1 MDKDLRYKISLQDLF
16 TKGIKDAGAAAQAF
30 EKNVAGI
37 QATTKNMESSFASLR
52 STIIAA
58 FSIYEVVSFGK
69 ELVKTAAEFQG
80 FENMI
85 KFTSLNAADAAT
97 NNTYLSKTIKDLH
110 LDMRE
115 TYKGFAQMEAGMY
128 GTGIEGEKLRKL
140 FTGLSMAT
148 ATLHLTTDMSGRA
161 NYAIKEIGELGTVQA
176 RQMRMLA
183 LALPGA
189 FELAADSMG
198 MSSSKFHKAMKKG
211 LLHASDFL
219 PKFGEELTKH
229 FKSGT
234 DAFGNSLQGKMNDVN
249 TSLYQMKIDLEKA
262 FDPIFLSVLTGLKNT
277 FEFISVHGKAIKELA
292 VFVGIL
298 TAAMGLYKA
307 QLMLTAGWQEIVY
320 MKNMYKTW
328 LLVKDQIFVTN
339 ALTVAQLE
347 LNAAMKANM
356 IGVIITAVAVL
367 TAGIYHLI
375 EVQKEWDDLIIG
387 SAEGAAQIQL
397 RKEYDKVISLITQ
410 YEKLGKTK
418 EVAQNIAI
426 GDEKSYI
433 DKQIKRLES
442 ELHKFDNIGEPR
454 GEAELKGIQRQIDK
468 FKAFLKVLP
477 TIRAADASRA
487 IKTGTGETDLGSGI
501 LEPKQS
507 RIQHIVINIIKPF
520 ENQKV
525 SMGGG
530 DLNIKELAPKFTEY
544 LLSLVED
551 ASILVSE

>member
-115 TYKGFAQMEAGMY
+115 TYKGFAQMEAGMS
-128 GTGIEGEKLRKL
+128 GT
-140 FTGLSMAT
+140 
-148 ATLHLTTDMSGRA
+148 A

-198 MSSSKFHKAMKKG
+198 MSSSKFHIAMKKG

-234 DAFGNSLQGKMNDVN
+234 DAFGNSLQ
-249 TSLYQMKIDLEKA
+249 
-262 FDPIFLSVLTGLKNT
+262 
-277 FEFISVHGKAIKELA
+277 
-292 VFVGIL
+292 
-298 TAAMGLYKA
+298 
-307 QLMLTAGWQEIVY
+307 
-320 MKNMYKTW
+320 
-328 LLVKDQIFVTN
+328 
-339 ALTVAQLE
+339 
-347 LNAAMKANM
+347 
-356 IGVIITAVAVL
+356 
-367 TAGIYHLI
+367 
-375 EVQKEWDDLIIG
+375 
-387 SAEGAAQIQL
+387 
-397 RKEYDKVISLITQ
+397 
-410 YEKLGKTK
+410 
-418 EVAQNIAI
+418 
-426 GDEKSYI
+426 
-433 DKQIKRLES
+433 
-442 ELHKFDNIGEPR
+442 
-454 GEAELKGIQRQIDK
+454 
-468 FKAFLKVLP
+468 
-477 TIRAADASRA
+477 
-487 IKTGTGETDLGSGI
+487 
-501 LEPKQS
+501 
-507 RIQHIVINIIKPF
+507 
-520 ENQKV
+520 
-525 SMGGG
+525 
-530 DLNIKELAPKFTEY
+530 
-544 LLSLVED
+544 
-551 ASILVSE
+551 